1 MTYKTILVH
10 VDQSSRASARIALAA
25 QLAADL
31 QGYLIGAAVSG
42 FMPELYGANPMMMAA
57 PIPQDK
63 LEACRARANVALDS
77 FEQQAR
83 GLGVDA
89 IERRL
94 SDDTAQFSI
103 VLQARY
109 ADLVVVGQDNPGD
122 PETVATFD
130 LPEYAALQGG
140 RPVLVVPYAGRF
152 ERIDRHALVA
162 WDGSRAAT
170 RALTD
175 ALPLLRRSASVT
187 LVLFNPARQYGVHG
201 ELPGADIALFLA
213 RHGVKVAVM
222 RQDTPPG
229 LDVGNALL
237 SLAADV
243 AADLLVMGAYGHM
256 RWREVLMGGVTRT
269 VLQSM
274 TLPVLMSH

>member
-10 VDQSSRASARIALAA
+10 VDQSSRAAARIALAA
-25 QLAADL
+25 QLAVDY
-31 QGYLIGAAVSG
+31 QGHLIGAAVSG
-42 FMPELYGANPMMMAA
+42 FMPELYGANPMMMAS
-57 PIPQDK
+57 PIPQGELD
-63 LEACRARANVALDS
+63 ACRARAGLALDN
-77 FEQQAR
+77 FEQLAR
-83 GLGVDA
+83 GVGVDT
-89 IERRL
+89 IERRV
-94 SDDTAQFSI
+94 SDDTAQFSV

-122 PETVATFD
+122 PDTVATFD

-140 RPVLVVPYAGRF
+140 RPVLVVPYAGKF

-187 LVLFNPARQYGVHG
+187 LVEFNPARQYGVHG

-213 RHGVKVAVM
+213 RHGVKVAVL